1 MVIDRLIC
9 TSRFPRAAASLQP
22 TSETFGQRLSAAT
35 AAYWGDPRFGD
46 TFTRA
51 AIGGS
56 GNFSAWDAAARR
68 ELLTKGSAYL
78 VVRQNVLSRLF
89 DGVDSCLAG
98 ARTAASHEWQVAWA
112 LYTGSLEGTDGT
124 TDGKSMYAL
133 GDKRCPQFLTCE
145 GGASSTHPARNNVA
159 AAAEWLRGL
168 AALGAGDCF
177 GALAAADTVVAQATI
192 PLLQG
197 LLREAWE
204 VDPAGVTIAG
214 RPNLWKAERRPA
226 ACCAHLP
233 TSAVCFTPHS
243 PPARSNRSN
252 RAHAWQGGGVADGRV
267 EVAEGWAFTAA
278 VLPQLALCNGSAAQL
293 VYDNMFLNADP
304 IVKDGFGLVKTTVE
318 VRM

>member
-1 MVIDRLIC
+1 MRRSTRPLVRNGWTRTRGDRSSHLHVSIPARC
-9 TSRFPRAAASLQP
+9 SFASADLRDVRPAAQRSHGRILGRP
-22 TSETFGQRLSAAT
+22 TIWRYVHAGR
-35 AAYWGDPRFGD
+35 D
-46 TFTRA
+46 
-51 AIGGS
+51 
-56 GNFSAWDAAARR
+56 RR
-68 ELLTKGSAYL
+68 G
-78 VVRQNVLSRLF
+78 RQLF